1 MKICSI
7 AIATCLLSHSGFA
20 LDSGDTGAGPDAA
33 AQEVTQA
40 AVQAAVQAA
49 APIRKETIIKG
60 TSSWNGS
67 ALPGYAGGT
76 PEITILKYTI
86 APGASLPMHEH
97 PYINA
102 GVLLSGELT
111 VVSEDNDVL
120 HLRAGDALIEMVGQ
134 WHRGSNEGSQP
145 AEIIVF
151 YAGIKDQPITLTQ
164 AP

>member
-1 MKICSI
+1 MKICSV
-7 AIATCLLSHSGFA
+7 AIAACLLSHSGFA
-20 LDSGDTGAGPDAA
+20 LEPGDTGAGPDAA
-33 AQEVTQA
+33 AQELTQGDTQA
-40 AVQAAVQAA
+40 VVQAA
-49 APIRKETIIKG
+49 AAVRKETIIKG
-60 TSSWNGS
+60 TTSWNGS
-67 ALPGYAGGT
+67 DLPGYAGGT

-111 VVSEDNDVL
+111 VVSENNDVL
-120 HLRAGDALIEMVGQ
+120 HLRAGEALIEMVGQ
-134 WHRGSNEGSQP
+134 WHRGSNEGSRP

-151 YAGIKDQPITLTQ
+151 YAGIKDQPLTVTQ

>member
-1 MKICSI
+1 MKLCSVI
-7 AIATCLLSHSGFA
+7 VTACLLAHSAFA
-20 LDSGDTGAGPDAA
+20 LERGDNTASLDAA
-33 AQEVTQA
+33 ATTATSSPEL
-40 AVQAAVQAA
+40 
-49 APIRKETIIKG
+49 APIHKETIIKG
-60 TSSWNGS
+60 TASWNGS
-67 ALPGYAGGT
+67 GLPDYASGK

-111 VVSEDNDVL
+111 VVSENNDVL
-120 HLRAGDALIEMVGQ
+120 HLRAGEGLIEMVGQ
-134 WHRGSNEGSQP
+134 WHHGSNEGSQP

-151 YAGIKDQPITLTQ
+151 YAGIKDQAVTVTQ